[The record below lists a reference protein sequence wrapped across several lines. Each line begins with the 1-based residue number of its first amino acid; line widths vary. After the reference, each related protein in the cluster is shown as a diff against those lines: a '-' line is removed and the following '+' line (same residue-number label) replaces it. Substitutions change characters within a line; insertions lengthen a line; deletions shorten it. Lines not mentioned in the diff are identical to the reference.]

1 MKEVRVIAPS
11 LQVPV
16 PATATA
22 TATATNM
29 MISAVTTTSQRIS
42 ALDDSF
48 MMISQDGSD
57 SNINSNNNNN
67 NQQTQQLPQTQP
79 LRIQQKYLDLASELK
94 VETTSKLLE
103 IKARGS
109 EISQDVQEKQRQG
122 AQQRADKVQEY
133 DDKFDVAAKER
144 DASYSTKIISRN
156 TYAYTGEGGEQSGR
170 PLETLITVPSR
181 VEQLQFEFQLSKEEV
196 TRLRLALTIN
206 NSKLKEMMTTKT
218 TTSSATAIDNNN
230 GGGSNGNGDNID
242 TDIKNLKIQRTF
254 LKLAIDKQD
263 LKGSKLRKDI
273 RLQQSLDTIR
283 EQRNSE
289 YRLYQRRAE
298 QRQNDKLTAIDTIQ
312 NSKEQKQNELDSKR
326 TQKAL
331 ELEES
336 QFDNDQDAFERKF
349 DSLDKFA
356 NRRGIISASGS
367 EGTSTSTATKYT
379 DPDVAE
385 AMSSSSSSSSSSTTR

>member
-67 NQQTQQLPQTQP
+67 N
-79 LRIQQKYLDLASELK
+79 QQKYLDLASELK

-242 TDIKNLKIQRTF
+242 T
-254 LKLAIDKQD
+254 
-263 LKGSKLRKDI
+263 
-273 RLQQSLDTIR
+273 
-283 EQRNSE
+283 
-289 YRLYQRRAE
+289 
-298 QRQNDKLTAIDTIQ
+298 
-312 NSKEQKQNELDSKR
+312 
-326 TQKAL
+326 
-331 ELEES
+331 
-336 QFDNDQDAFERKF
+336 
-349 DSLDKFA
+349 
-356 NRRGIISASGS
+356 
-367 EGTSTSTATKYT
+367 
-379 DPDVAE
+379 
-385 AMSSSSSSSSSSTTR
+385 

>member
-1 MKEVRVIAPS
+1 
-11 LQVPV
+11 
-16 PATATA
+16 
-22 TATATNM
+22 M

-67 NQQTQQLPQTQP
+67 NNHQTQQLPQTQP

-144 DASYSTKIISRN
+144 DAYYSTKVISRN

-181 VEQLQFEFQLSKEEV
+181 VEQLQFELQLSKEEG

-218 TTSSATAIDNNN
+218 TTSSATANDNNN
-230 GGGSNGNGDNID
+230 GGGGNGNGDNID

-263 LKGSKLRKDI
+263 LEGSKLRKDI

-283 EQRNSE
+283 EQRDSE
-289 YRLYQRRAE
+289 ILVYQKRAE
-298 QRQNDKLTAIDTIQ
+298 QRQNDKLTAIDNIV
-312 NSKEQKQNELDSKR
+312 NSKEQKQNELDNKR

-331 ELEES
+331 ELEEAK
-336 QFDNDQDAFERKF
+336 FDNDQDAFERKF
-349 DSLDKFA
+349 DYLDKFA
-356 NRRGIISASGS
+356 KRRGIISASGS
-367 EGTSTSTATKYT
+367 GGTSTSTATKYT

-385 AMSSSSSSSSSSTTR
+385 AMSSSSTTR